1 MDTSG
6 IQLHFVVTIPY
17 ILDVIMSCTMH
28 ILFKDNK
35 VKLTELIEKHQ
46 RLTNE
51 KVWSVSCFL
60 GCEQDPL
67 GKDARTQIAEYDHHE
82 DDLRNEVTQNVD
94 RLAEVSART
103 TLMWHFRH
111 QHKSWAAWMPEQL
124 LLLKGHQFR
133 MVKAHIFMCTISTY
147 L

>member
-1 MDTSG
+1 MLDILTCSIQPSECGCHSRLGVILRYVDTH
-6 IQLHFVVTIPY
+6 QVALVVHVQI
-17 ILDVIMSCTMH
+17 
-28 ILFKDNK
+28 
-35 VKLTELIEKHQ
+35 KLP

-51 KVWSVSCFL
+51 KVWSISCFL

-67 GKDARTQIAEYDHHE
+67 GKDARTQIAEYDQHK
-82 DDLRNEVTQNVD
+82 DNLRNEVTQHVD

-111 QHKSWAAWMPEQL
+111 QHKYWAAWIPEQL
-124 LLLKGHQFR
+124 LLLQGHQLC
-133 MVKAHIFMCTISTY
+133 MVKAHMCTISTY